1 MQRIGLDC
9 RLAGEQH
16 AGIGRYTQNLVQR
29 LVTNQQ
35 YYWVLFFF
43 SKKQA
48 NEILGDQKNLPTNVE
63 IIITPVRH
71 YSLKEQLVL
80 PIIFNQARLDLLH
93 IPHFNIPIF
102 YSGKIVVTIHDLL
115 WHEQRGS
122 HVTTLPSWQYW
133 LKYGAYQFTVKQAV
147 NRAKKIFVP
156 SETVAKI
163 VKKYYPNIKTKLV
176 TTYEGIADSFL
187 STKIEKKPTKNQL
200 VYTGSLYPHKNIEVV
215 FRALKKL
222 PEFNLKLVGSRSVFQ
237 QETMKLAKKYQVENQ
252 VEFLGRLSDQQLIE
266 LYQESYALVFPSL
279 SEGFGLPGLE
289 AMAVGLPVIA
299 SDIPIF
305 QEIYQ
310 DSAAYFDPNSAE
322 ELVEKIRILGP
333 SRAILAKTGKKL
345 ITKYSWSTMADTT
358 LAIYQACL

>member
-1 MQRIGLDC
+1 MQRIGIDC

-29 LVTNQQ
+29 LIANQQ
-35 YYWVLFFF
+35 YEWVLFFANQ
-43 SKKQA
+43 KQA
-48 NEILGDQKNLPTNVE
+48 HQILEKVPTNVK
-63 IIITPVRH
+63 IVLVPVRH

-80 PIIFNQARLDLLH
+80 PSIFNQAHLDLLH
-93 IPHFNIPIF
+93 VPHFNIPVF

-122 HVTTLPSWQYW
+122 HVTTLPAWQYW
-133 LKYGAYQFTVKQAV
+133 LKYGAYQLTVKQAV
-147 NRAKKIFVP
+147 NRAIKVFVP
-156 SETVAKI
+156 SKTVAQT
-163 VKKYYPNIKTKLV
+163 VKKYYPGIKDKLV
-176 TTYEGIADSFL
+176 VTYEGIAESFL
-187 STKIEKKPTKNQL
+187 QAKAAPNKQPKNQL

-215 FRALKKL
+215 FKALKQL
-222 PEFNLKLVGSRSVFQ
+222 PEFTLKLVGSRNIFQ
-237 QETMKLAKKYQVENQ
+237 QETIKLAKKYQIDQQ
-252 VEFLGRLSDQQLIE
+252 VKWLGRLSDQALIK

-310 DSAAYFDPNSAE
+310 DAAAYFAPQSAA
-322 ELVEKIRILGP
+322 ELVEKVRILSP
-333 SRAILAKTGKKL
+333 SREHLIKAGKKL
-345 ITKYSWSTMADTT
+345 LEAYSWDKMTATT
-358 LAIYQACL
+358 LKTYQACL

>member
-1 MQRIGLDC
+1 MQRTGLDC

-16 AGIGRYTQNLVQR
+16 AGIGRYTQNLAQR
-29 LVTNQQ
+29 LITNQQ
-35 YYWVLFFF
+35 YQWVLFFF

-48 NEILGDQKNLPTNVE
+48 DEVLGATKTRPANLEV
-63 IIITPVRH
+63 IITPVRH

-80 PIIFNQARLDLLH
+80 PVIFRQARLDLLH
-93 IPHFNIPIF
+93 IPHFNIPVF
-102 YSGKIVVTIHDLL
+102 YFGKIVVTIHDLL

-122 HVTTLPSWQYW
+122 HVTTLPAWQYW

-147 NRAKKIFVP
+147 NRAQKIFVP
-156 SETVAKI
+156 SETVAKT
-163 VKKYYPNIKTKLV
+163 VKKYYPDIKDKLI

-187 STKIEKKPTKNQL
+187 TTKIEKKPTKNQL
-200 VYTGSLYPHKNIEVV
+200 VYTGSLYPHKNLEVV
-215 FRALKKL
+215 FKALKKL
-222 PEFNLKLVGSRSVFQ
+222 PEFSLKLVGSRSVFQ
-237 QETMKLAKKYQVENQ
+237 EETLQLTKKYQVEEQ
-252 VEFLGRLSDQQLIE
+252 VEFLGRLPDQQLIK

-322 ELVEKIRILGP
+322 ELVEKVRILGP
-333 SRAILAKTGKKL
+333 SRSILTKSGKEL
-345 ITKYSWSTMADTT
+345 VTKYSWSAMTDTT
-358 LAIYQACL
+358 ITTYQDCL